1 MAKFKEDYP
10 IFNFLVFMFIVI
22 LIISMFRLC
31 GCNVN
36 RGGTDVEYL
45 RGGRKIGKML
55 IHYADSINTE
65 SKKPE

>member
-1 MAKFKEDYP
+1 MAKFKEEYP
-10 IFNFLVFMFIVI
+10 IWNFIIFMVLI
-22 LIISMFRLC
+22 LGLFGLLRSC
-31 GCNVN
+31 GCNVT

-65 SKKPE
+65 SKKPQ